1 MAYGLLG
8 RKLGHSWSP
17 AIHAELGSVPYGLY
31 EVEPENVGQF
41 LANTELTA
49 MNVTTPY
56 KKDVI
61 PFCTRLSDTAKK
73 LGSVNTLVK
82 KSDGWHGDNT
92 DYFGFCYMVKQS
104 GIDVNGKKCLVL
116 GSGGASLTVIQALKD
131 LGADSVTVISRSG
144 VNNYENLHKHA
155 DAKIIVNTTPV
166 GMYPHNGEA
175 ALNLG
180 DFPQCQG
187 VLDLIYNPQ
196 RTALLMDAEVR
207 GIPHAGGLTMLA
219 AQAKR
224 AAELFLDK
232 ALDDALIDR
241 IAKKLQGQMA
251 NIVLIGMPG
260 CGKTTVA
267 KALSK
272 ALNMEIIDADAE
284 IVKAS
289 GKPIPQIFKEDGE
302 AAFRKIETEVL
313 RQFGKKTGVI
323 LSTGGG
329 CVTREENYPLLH
341 QNGTIIW
348 LKREIKNLPTEG
360 RPLSQTND
368 LTEMYRV
375 RKPLYETFADITI
388 DNTSTVDK
396 TVNAIKEA
404 IL

>member
-41 LANTELTA
+41 LASTELTA

-82 KSDGWHGDNT
+82 KPDGWHGDNT

-144 VNNYENLHKHA
+144 VDNYENLHKHA

-166 GMYPHNGEA
+166 GMYPHNGA
-175 ALNLG
+175 AAVDLG

-284 IVKAS
+284 IVKAA
-289 GKPIPQIFKEDGE
+289 GKPIPEIFNEGGE

-313 RQFGKKTGVI
+313 RQLGKKTGFI

-375 RKPLYETFADITI
+375 RRPLYETFADITV
-388 DNTSTVDK
+388 DNTGTVEK